1 MQDGLA
7 VEEAAQALPPRHI
20 RCSPGQ
26 PTLGHASSVSS
37 LTPALDACADMMEV
51 HHSAKYTLC
60 AHVWVAQ
67 NLWPTTPGEAV
78 WHAQV
83 RQRLGMAYPGLSP
96 RLTTDSESDTCHF
109 LSELTS
115 SSNIGPV
122 PVPEDLAAVAQEVK
136 LVAPNLFPTTP
147 GEAIWH
153 AHVRQRR
160 GRPFSLWPQVTTGV
174 HSHACDSLSEFM
186 SGSSVC
192 PLPCEG
198 TLSTV
203 ATDVTPEMYEFSEL
217 MSSSNNCPLPLEDN
231 LAAVA
236 QEVTPVPQ
244 NLSPTSP
251 GEAIWRAHVRH
262 GRGRPFSL
270 WPQVTT
276 GVHSHACD
284 SLSEFIPNTSV
295 CPLPCEGT
303 LSTVATDVT
312 PEILQWAQR
321 WPPALPDN
329 RFARDRTQ
337 RTYVCD
343 NCEKRVAWRGQAQ
356 GFDGQY
362 WAYNYNSPVASLH
375 EEWERGRDFRWYCTA
390 CYATW
395 WNMTDF
401 TEVREAL
408 HLEHKTKKR
417 RLRAEHWREHKEV

>member
-1 MQDGLA
+1 M
-7 VEEAAQALPPRHI
+7 
-20 RCSPGQ
+20 
-26 PTLGHASSVSS
+26 
-37 LTPALDACADMMEV
+37 
-51 HHSAKYTLC
+51 
-60 AHVWVAQ
+60 
-67 NLWPTTPGEAV
+67 

-83 RQRLGMAYPGLSP
+83 RQRLGMAFSLWP
-96 RLTTDSESDTCHF
+96 RLTTDSESDTCDF

-115 SSNIGPV
+115 SSNI
-122 PVPEDLAAVAQEVK
+122 
-136 LVAPNLFPTTP
+136 
-147 GEAIWH
+147 
-153 AHVRQRR
+153 
-160 GRPFSLWPQVTTGV
+160 
-174 HSHACDSLSEFM
+174 
-186 SGSSVC
+186 C
-192 PLPCEG
+192 PLPVE
-198 TLSTV
+198 
-203 ATDVTPEMYEFSEL
+203 E
-217 MSSSNNCPLPLEDN
+217 N

-244 NLSPTSP
+244 NLSPTTP
-251 GEAIWRAHVRH
+251 GEAIWHAHVRH
-262 GRGRPFSL
+262 RRGRPFSL

-284 SLSEFIPNTSV
+284 SLSEFIPGSSV

-303 LSTVATDVT
+303 VSTVATDVT
-312 PEILQWAQR
+312 PEISQWAQR

-362 WAYNYNSPVASLH
+362 WAYNNNSPVASLH

-417 RLRAEHWREHKEV
+417 RLRAQHWREHKEVCCGE